1 MAVDR
6 ATVSVSAS
14 LLPDNIKVTVG
25 GIAVYDMND
34 AGNNN
39 HWVHYRGLTDGTT
52 ARDLVNPNDIQ
63 YNNNPR
69 QMNEANDDVV
79 FILIKNS
86 GYTGTIFQ
94 EGSTGTASTSDLY
107 VGLSGGDIL
116 LNSGTI
122 VIGPGECWFAKLR
135 GEAMQDIN
143 CASSSGNLLYDV
155 FAVLDVGGVG

>member
-63 YNNNPR
+63 YVNHSIQYNNNPR

-79 FILIKNS
+79 FILIKNR
-86 GYTGTIFQ
+86 
-94 EGSTGTASTSDLY
+94 
-107 VGLSGGDIL
+107 
-116 LNSGTI
+116 
-122 VIGPGECWFAKLR
+122 PR
-135 GEAMQDIN
+135 
-143 CASSSGNLLYDV
+143 
-155 FAVLDVGGVG
+155 